1 MGDWIRSLAH
11 DGQLR
16 WIGPEKGAI
25 HLGKF
30 SNNML
35 IMTNFGKK
43 LVFQIY
49 FSIIQGTISF
59 RSQRNRHHTFR
70 NPARKFILSEYMML
84 VEFRMPP

>member
-25 HLGKF
+25 HLGKL
-30 SNNML
+30 SNNMS

-43 LVFQIY
+43 LVFEIY

-59 RSQRNRHHTFR
+59 RHHTFG
-70 NPARKFILSEYMML
+70 NLARKFTFSEYMML